1 MKRVMTK
8 LWIVGCVALLNGC
21 GDGDKLADKIV
32 EQVKTDRSAD
42 IVYANVTDTDVS
54 FFIKNE
60 RFRRDIFN
68 TDFKIRDVQVNHHSN
83 VTKYKWLN
91 PYSKTE
97 VSIEDVN
104 TKTKKSRDEFFADD
118 GSNYWVLAWQNGSRL
133 NVSAFNRVTSANPG
147 EYSVRVFANQRLNV
161 VFTRNNQLATRTEI
175 AVPTAPINIQGCDD
189 LMINN
194 LVVNLCQIGT
204 PGHSYLVYADGENA
218 PVVFAEDI

>member
-21 GDGDKLADKIV
+21 GDGDKLTDKIV

-60 RFRRDIFN
+60 RFRRDVFN
-68 TDFKIRDVQVNHHSN
+68 NDFKVRDLQVDQHSN
-83 VTKYKWLN
+83 VTRYKWLH
-91 PYSKTE
+91 PYSNTE

-104 TKTKKSRDEFFADD
+104 TKVKKSRDEFFADD
-118 GSNYWVLAWQNGSRL
+118 GFQYWVLAWQSGNRI
-133 NVSAFNRVTSANPG
+133 NVSAFDRSTISSPG
-147 EYSVRVFANQRLNV
+147 EYRVRIFANQRLNV
-161 VFTRNNQLATRTEI
+161 MYTGNNQLAVRTE
-175 AVPTAPINIQGCDD
+175 VGEPTSPINIQGCDD